1 MTPAPAA
8 LGATTGDRSGMAGS
22 RVDGVLLALM
32 VVALS
37 VQGPTLFALGGMEF
51 TVGHALVG
59 LVGVAAAVRCLL
71 SGNRLALPTAP
82 INVLLVAFAV
92 ITVADAPA
100 HGFGSMILKY
110 VFQYL
115 VLVVTLNLMVLVGPG
130 RSERMVL
137 AGALAVLAL
146 VLLNAAANLDAF
158 LEYYDHP
165 WDGHP
170 NFATVFSG
178 GVNLEA
184 TWPAMLGVFCRN
196 DRLGR
201 CYLAVVFAFAALV
214 QSRAGLMLAACAVVY
229 VALLRDGRRPNAARV
244 AVSAGVLAL
253 AALLVVAGPRAIGAA
268 QAQERAA
275 ERAAAAAERD
285 EAAEDDEAEDSRG
298 RKDDAEATSTSAAKP
313 KGTPGRKGIWA
324 GSLEAFG
331 DAPLLGYG
339 AGNAMDAV
347 RAVTGYPY
355 REDNV
360 HNYPLQVLMDF
371 GLVGFAVFAA
381 VTLRFLWR
389 GARSR
394 FRSPYAAFVLLYL
407 IGGLIQF
414 RGGELLVGFA
424 LAGLVAFGYDLCGG
438 AAASLA
444 DRPGPGGPGCAA
456 PPDDAA
462 AEPAGAGEEARRHA

>member
-1 MTPAPAA
+1 MTAAPAA
-8 LGATTGDRSGMAGS
+8 LGATAAARPGAGGS

-59 LVGVAAAVRCLL
+59 LVGAAAAVRCLL

-92 ITVADAPA
+92 ITVADASA

-137 AGALAVLAL
+137 AGALAALAL

-184 TWPAMLGVFCRN
+184 TWPAMLGVFCEN

-201 CYLAVVFAFAALV
+201 GYLAAVFAFAALV

-229 VALLRDGRRPNAARV
+229 VALLRDGRRPNVRRVVV
-244 AVSAGVLAL
+244 AVGAVVLAVVL
-253 AALLVVAGPRAIGAA
+253 AAAGPRAIGAA
-268 QAQERAA
+268 QAQQRAA
-275 ERAAAAAERD
+275 EQAAAASEQAEGDGSTKSVERSD
-285 EAAEDDEAEDSRG
+285 GERSG
-298 RKDDAEATSTSAAKP
+298 SKSATSPAKP

-324 GSLEAFG
+324 GAIEAFG

-347 RAVTGYPY
+347 RSVTGYPY

-371 GLVGFAVFAA
+371 GLVGFAVFAV

-389 GARSR
+389 GARAR
-394 FRSPYAAFVLLYL
+394 FRSPFAAFILLYL

-438 AAASLA
+438 AAARATRRPMAA
-444 DRPGPGGPGCAA
+444 DARRDALPDGGEFE
-456 PPDDAA
+456 DAT
-462 AEPAGAGEEARRHA
+462 GEEERHG